1 MRCFSAGIIPIGS
14 GLTTNG
20 ESWFL
25 GRARANGGLR
35 CTVDARTLT
44 SAAHGLVALLGF
56 AE

>member
-44 SAAHGLVALLGF
+44 SVAHGLVALLGF